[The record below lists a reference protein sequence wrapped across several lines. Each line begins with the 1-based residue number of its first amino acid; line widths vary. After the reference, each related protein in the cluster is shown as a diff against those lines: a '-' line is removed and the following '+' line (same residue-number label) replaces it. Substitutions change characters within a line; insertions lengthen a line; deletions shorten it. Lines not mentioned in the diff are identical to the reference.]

1 MLVNKVTLSTC
12 STYVTFQR
20 TTIAESVL
28 SLSRKNVDF
37 KERNHRKATGVAFL
51 GRVSAD
57 CIIIVG
63 IFANRNKKKEKKMVD
78 RQKRQQQ
85 SLRVETAGA
94 HHSITFVQKK
104 KKKSSQT
111 THKKR
116 ATSTST
122 TTTNRFNLLRALV
135 LGLFC
140 RSCRSKHDNALR
152 GGAVKAIKATNHR
165 DGVRGKVRLVK
176 SPEGRAGW

>member
-1 MLVNKVTLSTC
+1 M
-12 STYVTFQR
+12 
-20 TTIAESVL
+20 L

-63 IFANRNKKKEKKMVD
+63 IFANRNKKRKKKMVN

-104 KKKSSQT
+104 RKKKKALKRDKKKKSNINININSN
-111 THKKR
+111 KKHVQ
-116 ATSTST
+116 
-122 TTTNRFNLLRALV
+122 LLRALV

-140 RSCRSKHDNALR
+140 RSCRTKHNNALR

-165 DGVRGKVRLVK
+165 DGVWGKVRLVK
-176 SPEGRAGW
+176 SPEGRASW

>member
-1 MLVNKVTLSTC
+1 MLVNEVTLSTC

-104 KKKSSQT
+104 KKKALKRHTKKEQHQHQQQQQTGSTYCVLSSLGCFVE
-111 THKKR
+111 
-116 ATSTST
+116 AAVPNT
-122 TTTNRFNLLRALV
+122 TTRCAEVLSKLLRRRIIEMASGERFAL
-135 LGLFC
+135 
-140 RSCRSKHDNALR
+140 
-152 GGAVKAIKATNHR
+152 
-165 DGVRGKVRLVK
+165 
-176 SPEGRAGW
+176 